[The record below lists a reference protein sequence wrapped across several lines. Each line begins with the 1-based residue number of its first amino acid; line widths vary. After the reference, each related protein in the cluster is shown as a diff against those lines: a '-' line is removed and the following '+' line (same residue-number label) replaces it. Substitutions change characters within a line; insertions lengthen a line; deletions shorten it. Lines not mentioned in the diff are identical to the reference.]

1 MTDSTAADV
10 DSIEAIQP
18 IQTPRLTLVSMPVPF
33 MEALANGDL
42 DTASREIGAT
52 VPAWLAGQLEHFLKF
67 RLAQLA
73 VDPSIRPWL
82 GRAILL
88 VGEDGDRQIVGS
100 IGFHGPPDDQQR
112 LEVGY
117 SVAPPY
123 RRRGFATESV
133 RALFDWAYETHGITR
148 FVASISPTNEASLRL
163 TEQFGFVRV
172 GEQMDDIDGLEHV
185 FETTWP
191 RGAIELQ
198 T

>member
-1 MTDSTAADV
+1 VTDSTAADV